1 MDESGLKSRG
11 RVGTFWLARSVEG
24 GDLLG
29 SVYVNASE
37 GDGSAVIGHSGIS
50 GYELTPIAGRVG
62 EIGLLSIS
70 PALKKQGV
78 GAALLFYAETELE
91 HLGCSAIGVPAF
103 VFTCSSALVRSLN
116 CSRGVACRSTWSA

>member
-11 RVGTFWLARSVEG
+11 CVGTFWLARSVEG

-37 GDGSAVIGHSGIS
+37 GDGSAVIGHSQTAEVTS
-50 GYELTPIAGRVG
+50 TPVAGRVG

-70 PALKKQGV
+70 PSLKKKGI
-78 GAALLFYAETELE
+78 GAALLQYAEAELAY
-91 HLGCSAIGVPAF
+91 LGCPALE
-103 VFTCSSALVRSLN
+103 VVLPR
-116 CSRGVACRSTWSA
+116 